1 MRENLAVLL
10 EQNVIRYPNAPVIIL
25 ESKKDKVVMA
35 WLAYGWP
42 LLRL

>member
-10 EQNVIRYPNAPVIIL
+10 DQNVIRYPNVPVIIF

-35 WLAYGWP
+35 WSAYG
-42 LLRL
+42 